1 MSTLV
6 DLEGKQLQWGIGF
19 DSPLFVSSF
28 LLTSVMLRHEASA
41 SSVADTS
48 FLSMTAYSRLV
59 QIKNAFRTKGHQQ
72 T

>member
-48 FLSMTAYSRLV
+48 FLPLTLFLTIYISVNCILSSF
-59 QIKNAFRTKGHQQ
+59 AFL
-72 T
+72 

>member
-28 LLTSVMLRHEASA
+28 LLTSVMLRVNLFH
-41 SSVADTS
+41 
-48 FLSMTAYSRLV
+48 
-59 QIKNAFRTKGHQQ
+59 KNQYK
-72 T
+72 